1 MRIVYSV
8 CVCVC
13 LCVCVFFK
21 YTHTKLHW
29 FTVSGHNCLYF
40 YIFKKLL
47 SYFLE
52 DCCLTWIFCV
62 GAEHPQEIGRK
73 QHSGDWRGQFAPPLF
88 FVFTILAV
96 LSLLSAL
103 GKCWREWEVRNTL
116 TYTHTLCICFW
127 EKERCT
133 HTHTHTHTHTQ
144 SLLSAHSATARS
156 QSLHNHNCLDNPF
169 IITITST
176 HSPGLTNYLVHHS

>member
-1 MRIVYSV
+1 VRTGGKGTVRRKKKAVHKTATTDDKRLQVKPSKNLQKMTKNESCTYVVCIWMRIVYSV

-73 QHSGDWRGQFAPPLF
+73 QHSGDWRGKFAPPFF
-88 FVFTILAV
+88 FVSMRAV
-96 LSLLSAL
+96 LSLISAI
-103 GKCWREWEVRNTL
+103 N
-116 TYTHTLCICFW
+116 ICTW
-127 EKERCT
+127 
-133 HTHTHTHTHTQ
+133 
-144 SLLSAHSATARS
+144 
-156 QSLHNHNCLDNPF
+156 
-169 IITITST
+169 
-176 HSPGLTNYLVHHS
+176 